1 MKALVWDVSEAIGD
15 EVFGYWHRSA
25 SVRRSK
31 LHRHAVFE
39 VQQVGG
45 RHLLIQFQAFGDRV
59 QIVLKLAH
67 RDWRLQGELRIRRK
81 LAGLN
86 AQLQP
91 F

>member
-1 MKALVWDVSEAIGD
+1 M
-15 EVFGYWHRSA
+15 
-25 SVRRSK
+25 
-31 LHRHAVFE
+31 FE

-45 RHLLIQFQAFGDRV
+45 GHLLIQFQTLGDRV
-59 QIVLKLAH
+59 QVVLQLAH
-67 RDWRLQGELRIRRK
+67 RHWRLQGELRIRRK